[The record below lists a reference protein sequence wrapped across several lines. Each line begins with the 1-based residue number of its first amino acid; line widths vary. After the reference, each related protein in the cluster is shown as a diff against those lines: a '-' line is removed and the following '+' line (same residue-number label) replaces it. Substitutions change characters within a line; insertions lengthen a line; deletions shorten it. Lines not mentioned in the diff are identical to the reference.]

1 MVGGRRVAAA
11 LLEALLLTGAPKH
24 GATLRLSGAATVTGT
39 LEKPDRTI
47 PREVKSGGN
56 IFKSIGRAIT
66 GDTGPKA
73 QNAACG
79 ALARQ
84 VLR

>member
-1 MVGGRRVAAA
+1 MI
-11 LLEALLLTGAPKH
+11 PK
-24 GATLRLSGAATVTGT
+24 
-39 LEKPDRTI
+39 
-47 PREVKSGGN
+47 EVKSVGN

-79 ALARQ
+79 VLSRQ